1 MKLQIGDTAAPH
13 RNSDD
18 IYDVMR
24 QLACMLLVEGYTLD
38 MVIDALED
46 TKDNLIIECKKT
58 LEMVNDPKF

>member
-1 MKLQIGDTAAPH
+1 MKLQIGGTTSPH

-46 TKDNLIIECKKT
+46 TKEILIIECKKT
-58 LEMVNDPKF
+58 LEMVNDPEF